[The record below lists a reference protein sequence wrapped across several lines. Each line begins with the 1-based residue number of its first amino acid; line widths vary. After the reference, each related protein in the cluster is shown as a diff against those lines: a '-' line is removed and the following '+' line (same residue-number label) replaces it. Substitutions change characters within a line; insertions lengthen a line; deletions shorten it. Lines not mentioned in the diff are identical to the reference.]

1 MMKKMG
7 VLLALGLVLLS
18 GCSSGNTVSS
28 AEQTQAADPLAAE
41 SQSVDLFAMDTT
53 MTLTAYGSHAA
64 DALDAAS
71 SEVERL
77 DALFSI
83 SSESGDIYALNR
95 DHSVTLHEDTQA
107 LLKRALEVSDSTD
120 GIFDC
125 TIEPVMDAWGFTTQ
139 NYRVPSA
146 DELQQLL
153 THVDYKQVRQNGS
166 DVSIPADVQVDLGGI
181 AKGYT
186 SDRIMQVFADNGVT
200 SGIVSLGGNVQALG
214 CKPDGS
220 KWRAA
225 VQDPNDEGEN
235 FAVVEIADEAVI
247 TSGGYQRYFEDNGR
261 TYHHIIDPRTGTPA
275 DSGVISS
282 TIISHDGTLADGL
295 STSLFIMGVD
305 DALDYWRAHS
315 DEFDAILMDKDGT
328 VYVTEGIADRCSL
341 LENRKMQV
349 VH

>member
-1 MMKKMG
+1 MKKKIKA
-7 VLLALGLVLLS
+7 LLLLGLVFLG
-18 GCSSGNTVSS
+18 GCGQASAPSVSS
-28 AEQTQAADPLAAE
+28 AGTA
-41 SQSVDLFAMDTT
+41 SQSIDLFAMDTA
-53 MTLTAYGSHAA
+53 MTLTAYGDHAGE
-64 DALDAAS
+64 ALEAAK
-71 SEVERL
+71 SEIERL

-95 DHSVTLHEDTQA
+95 DHAATLHGDTQT
-107 LLKRALEVSDSTD
+107 LLERALEVSDSTN

-153 THVDYKQVRQNGS
+153 TRVDYKQVRQNGS

-186 SDRIMQVFADNGVT
+186 SDRIMQVLADNGVT

-220 KWRAA
+220 KWRVA

-247 TSGGYQRYFEDNGR
+247 TSGGYQRYFEENGKR
-261 TYHHIIDPRTGTPA
+261 YWHILDARTGMPA
-275 DSGVISS
+275 DTGIRSVTVVSA
-282 TIISHDGTLADGL
+282 DDTLADGL
-295 STSLFIMGVD
+295 STALFVMG
-305 DALDYWRAHS
+305 LDRAAQFWRESRDFEAVFLLDS
-315 DEFDAILMDKDGT
+315 GEI
-328 VYVTEGIADRCSL
+328 YVTQGLQGSFQSERSFEVIAR
-341 LENRKMQV
+341 
-349 VH
+349 